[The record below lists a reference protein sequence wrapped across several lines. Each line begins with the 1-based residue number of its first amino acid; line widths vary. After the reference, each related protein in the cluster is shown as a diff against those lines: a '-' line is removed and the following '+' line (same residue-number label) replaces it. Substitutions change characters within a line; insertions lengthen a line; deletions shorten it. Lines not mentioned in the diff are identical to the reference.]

1 MCGHEQVR
9 TTIFQHHPPL
19 LAFQWGGESPSLN
32 LTLQVHSHNTAV
44 AYHLSGI
51 IYYANQ
57 HFTAHVVNATG
68 DSWYHD
74 GMALGGLFTLQK
86 PSQQQLS
93 TAIVAMYTQSSGDTR
108 GVSYSYGGGCCYD
121 CV

>member
-1 MCGHEQVR
+1 SCLVHTSAPQRTSLQSYLDAQEEQLASTCPMCGHEQVR
-9 TTIFQHHPPL
+9 TTIFQHHPPF

-74 GMALGGLFTLQK
+74 GMA
-86 PSQQQLS
+86 
-93 TAIVAMYTQSSGDTR
+93 
-108 GVSYSYGGGCCYD
+108 
-121 CV
+121 